1 METETTEKIKQTSL
15 LEDIIFYIIIIPL
28 IVMAIT
34 IIWQKVTQPDKIP
47 DIFGYKMFVVL
58 DEKMDKSIEYGD
70 LVFTH
75 NIATK
80 ELKKSDLIAFR
91 NQTNKVTIHRII
103 DITKAENG
111 QQFEMENSLNE
122 VGDTKYVNEAQVEGI
137 IIHRIPGIGLLLYNF
152 QKTHVILIIIGIV
165 LVIGL
170 IAYCIASKLDKRDIK
185 KAAKNSY

>member
-15 LEDIIFYIIIIPL
+15 IEDIIFYIIIIPL
-28 IVMAIT
+28 IVLAIT
-34 IIWQKVTQPDKIP
+34 IIWQKITQPDKIP

-58 DEKMDKSIEYGD
+58 DENMDQSIEYGD

-75 NIATK
+75 NVAPKDLK
-80 ELKKSDLIAFR
+80 ESNVIAFR
-91 NQTNKVTIHRII
+91 NKTNKVTIHKIT
-103 DITKAENG
+103 DIAKTKNG
-111 QQFEMENSLNE
+111 KQFEMENSLNE
-122 VGDTKYVNEAQVEGI
+122 VGDTKYVNEDQVEGI
-137 IIHRIPGIGLLLYNF
+137 IVHRIPNIGLLLYNF